1 MPKFEL
7 ISTNSFLITQEVS
20 LGLANSKVKNAQFQY
35 KYIHDKVLELL

>member
-1 MPKFEL
+1 MPKLEL
-7 ISTNSFLITQEVS
+7 PNLDQFLITQEVP